1 MSKESDIKK
10 KKKKKKKKKMKI
22 EKFLKNFL
30 IITKQL
36 KVKTIVFVKMKDY

>member
-1 MSKESDIKK
+1 MSKESDI
-10 KKKKKKKKKMKI
+10 KKKKKKMKI

>member
-10 KKKKKKKKKMKI
+10 KKKKMKK
-22 EKFLKNFL
+22 EKVLKNFL

-36 KVKTIVFVKMKDY
+36 KVKTIVYEKMKEY